1 LDYGVA
7 NKVGVVFESEFCAE
21 FDAEFCAE
29 FDAEFYAEFCAEFE
43 ASETAPFLSTI
54 DFWVFIG

>member
-1 LDYGVA
+1 LAGEVLSLAGLGFCVGLDYGVA

-29 FDAEFYAEFCAEFE
+29 CDAEFDAEFDA
-43 ASETAPFLSTI
+43 
-54 DFWVFIG
+54 W